1 VGRYA
6 LLLAPGAN
14 RVYGRSAPALGR
26 SELAVIN
33 DFGLASRLS
42 DLAEERLG
50 GVAYLT
56 FSAIGLHA
64 DDVAVLSNLSGVFAL
79 FERDG
84 ALLRPMELSP
94 LDRWD
99 DDLITIQ
106 RYSGKTNEQFT
117 KLLMNLA
124 LVVGHGGDALRPT
137 GARLRVVDPLCGRGT
152 TLNQAVMYGFDAA
165 GIEGDERDVDAY
177 VNFFT
182 TWLKTKR
189 AKHHVERQKLRR
201 DGHRPGQRVTIAL
214 AATKAEQR
222 QSGGQRVVVIADDTV
237 RAVDHLGKNSMDA
250 LVVDLPYGVQHGSRA
265 GTELSR
271 RPSELLCVALP
282 VWRSLLRPGSAMA
295 MAWNTKTLV
304 RGALMEALE
313 AAGLEPVDQG
323 QEWSFSHQVD
333 SSITRD
339 VMIARRPGRSGP

>member
-1 VGRYA
+1 VQRYA
-6 LLLAPGAN
+6 LLLGPGAN

-33 DFGLASRLS
+33 EFGLGDRLS
-42 DLAEERLG
+42 DLAEERLA
-50 GVAYLT
+50 GVAYLA
-56 FSAIGLHA
+56 FSASGLDA
-64 DDVAVLSNLSGVFAL
+64 DDIAVLSNLSGVFAL

-84 ALLRPMELSP
+84 DHLLRPIELSP

-124 LVVGHGGDALRPT
+124 VVVGHGGDALRPA
-137 GARLRVVDPLCGRGT
+137 GARLRVADPLCGRGT

-165 GIEGDERDVDAY
+165 GIESEGRDVDAY

-182 TWLKTKR
+182 TWLKNKR

-201 DGHRPGQRVTIAL
+201 EGHGPGQRVTITL
-214 AATKAEQR
+214 AATKEEQK
-222 QSGGQRVVVIADDTV
+222 QRVVVIADDTV
-237 RAVDHLGKNSMDA
+237 RAIEHLGRNSMDA

-265 GTELSR
+265 GADRSR
-271 RPSELLCVALP
+271 RPSELLSVALP

-295 MAWNTKTLV
+295 MAWNTKTLE
-304 RGALMEALE
+304 RAAFIEALE
-313 AAGLEPVDQG
+313 AAGLEPVDEG
-323 QEWSFSHQVD
+323 HERTFSHQVD

-339 VMIARRPGRSGP
+339 VMIARRPRQTGP